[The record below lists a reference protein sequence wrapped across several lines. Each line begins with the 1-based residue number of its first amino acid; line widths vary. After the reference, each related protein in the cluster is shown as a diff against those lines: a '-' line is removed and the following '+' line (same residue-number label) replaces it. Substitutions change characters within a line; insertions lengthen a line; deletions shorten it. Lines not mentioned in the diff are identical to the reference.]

1 MNPLPRLNHELKF
14 ETASSKSLRS
24 RKEVPEM
31 LTLYALVLTDSL
43 HLPTII
49 GYFNTRPAACQAR
62 QSAHAWLKGESQSVE
77 SLKCF
82 SNAAMNIL
90 DQCRTAIEKNPA
102 HYVDLR
108 VKPADD
114 LSDPETTPFRVY
126 YETATGDRHFTVIE
140 TITDLTATRIVSH
153 TVPNCTV
160 IVTAFPGE
168 YVETVGYTE
177 VKSEML
183 DALALHQPK
192 PTADSLAE
200 FAKLAESGTITRSQ
214 FETFAYHAVN
224 SPLPNENFT
233 DLNALADTLRKA
245 LDEGTQII
253 L

>member
-1 MNPLPRLNHELKF
+1 MLN
-14 ETASSKSLRS
+14 S
-24 RKEVPEM
+24 
-31 LTLYALVLTDSL
+31 LYALILTDSL

-62 QSAHAWLKGESQSVE
+62 QSARAWLEDESQSVE
-77 SLKCF
+77 SLNCF
-82 SNAAMNIL
+82 SNAAVNIL

-102 HYVDLR
+102 HFVDLR

-126 YETATGDRHFTVIE
+126 YETATGDRHFTVME
-140 TITDLTATRIVSH
+140 AVTDLTASRIVSH
-153 TVPNCTV
+153 TVPNCKVITV
-160 IVTAFPGE
+160 TTPGDLI
-168 YVETVGYTE
+168 ETVGYTE
-177 VKSEML
+177 VKPEML

-214 FETFAYHAVN
+214 FETFAHHAVN
-224 SPLPNENFT
+224 SPLPNENPAY
-233 DLNALADTLRKA
+233 LKAAADILRKA

>member
-1 MNPLPRLNHELKF
+1 MLN
-14 ETASSKSLRS
+14 S
-24 RKEVPEM
+24 
-31 LTLYALVLTDSL
+31 LYALTLTDSL
-43 HLPTII
+43 HLPTAI
-49 GYFNTRPAACQAR
+49 GFFNTRQAASYAR
-62 QSAHAWLKGESQSVE
+62 RTARLYLAHESQP
-77 SLKCF
+77 LDDLRNF

-102 HYVDLR
+102 HYIDLR
-108 VKPADD
+108 VKPVDD

-126 YETATGDRHFTVIE
+126 YETATGDRHFTVME
-140 TITDLTATRIVSH
+140 TITDLAASRIVSH

-160 IVTAFPGE
+160 IVTAFPDE
-168 YVETVGYTE
+168 HVETVGYTE
-177 VKSEML
+177 VKPEML

-192 PTADSLAE
+192 PTAASLAE

>member
-1 MNPLPRLNHELKF
+1 MN
-14 ETASSKSLRS
+14 S
-24 RKEVPEM
+24 
-31 LTLYALVLTDSL
+31 LYALILTDSL

-126 YETATGDRHFTVIE
+126 YETAAGDRHFTVLE
-140 TITDLTATRIVSH
+140 TVTDLAATTLAAPPIAPTIPITKTNTVSCSA
-153 TVPNCTV
+153 TKTCAAYKPVPQSP
-160 IVTAFPGE
+160 A
-168 YVETVGYTE
+168 
-177 VKSEML
+177 
-183 DALALHQPK
+183 K
-192 PTADSLAE
+192 P
-200 FAKLAESGTITRSQ
+200 
-214 FETFAYHAVN
+214 
-224 SPLPNENFT
+224 
-233 DLNALADTLRKA
+233 
-245 LDEGTQII
+245 
-253 L
+253 

>member
-1 MNPLPRLNHELKF
+1 MLN
-14 ETASSKSLRS
+14 S
-24 RKEVPEM
+24 
-31 LTLYALVLTDSL
+31 LYALILTDSL

-82 SNAAMNIL
+82 SGATMLIL
-90 DQCRTAIEKNPA
+90 DECRTAIEKNPA

-126 YETATGDRHFTVIE
+126 YETATGDRHFTIIE

-168 YVETVGYTE
+168 YIETVGYTE
-177 VKSEML
+177 IKSEML

-233 DLNALADTLRKA
+233 DLNALADALRKA

>member
-1 MNPLPRLNHELKF
+1 MLN
-14 ETASSKSLRS
+14 S
-24 RKEVPEM
+24 
-31 LTLYALVLTDSL
+31 LYALILTDSL
-43 HLPTII
+43 HLPTTI

-62 QSAHAWLKGESQSVE
+62 QSARAWLKGESQSVE

-108 VKPADD
+108 VKPVDD

-126 YETATGDRHFTVIE
+126 YETAAGDRYFTVME
-140 TITDLTATRIVSH
+140 TVTDLSASRIVSH
-153 TVPNCTV
+153 TIPNSN
-160 IVTAFPGE
+160 IVLVAFPDE
-168 YVETVGYTE
+168 
-177 VKSEML
+177 L

-233 DLNALADTLRKA
+233 DLNAFADALRKA

>member
-1 MNPLPRLNHELKF
+1 MLN
-14 ETASSKSLRS
+14 S
-24 RKEVPEM
+24 
-31 LTLYALVLTDSL
+31 LYALILTDSL

-49 GYFNTRPAACQAR
+49 GYFNTHPAASQAR
-62 QSAHAWLKGESQSVE
+62 HTARAWLEDESQSVE

-82 SNAAMNIL
+82 SAAAMNIL

-102 HYVDLR
+102 HYIDLR
-108 VKPADD
+108 IRPVDD
-114 LSDPETTPFRVY
+114 LSNPETTPFRVY
-126 YETATGDRHFTVIE
+126 YETATGDRHFTVMKAV
-140 TITDLTATRIVSH
+140 TDLAASRIVSH

-160 IVTAFPGE
+160 IVTAFPDE
-168 YVETVGYTE
+168 HIETVGYTE
-177 VKSEML
+177 VKPEML

-192 PTADSLAE
+192 PTASSLIE

>member
-1 MNPLPRLNHELKF
+1 MLN
-14 ETASSKSLRS
+14 S
-24 RKEVPEM
+24 
-31 LTLYALVLTDSL
+31 LYALILTDSL

-49 GYFNTRPAACQAR
+49 GYFNTRPAASQAR
-62 QSAHAWLKGESQSVE
+62 QSARAWLEGESQSVE
-77 SLKCF
+77 CLKCF
-82 SNAAMNIL
+82 FPAAMHIL
-90 DQCRTAIEKNPA
+90 YQCRTAIEKNPA
-102 HYVDLR
+102 HYIDMRIRPV
-108 VKPADD
+108 DD

-126 YETATGDRHFTVIE
+126 YETATGDRHFTVMKAV
-140 TITDLTATRIVSH
+140 TDLAASRIVSH

-160 IVTAFPGE
+160 IVTDFPDE
-168 YVETVGYTE
+168 HIETVGYTE
-177 VKSEML
+177 VKPEML

-192 PTADSLAE
+192 PTASSLIE

-214 FETFAYHAVN
+214 FETFAHHAVN

>member
-1 MNPLPRLNHELKF
+1 MKPRRIF
-14 ETASSKSLRS
+14 S
-24 RKEVPEM
+24 
-31 LTLYALVLTDSL
+31 ALILTDSL
-43 HLPTII
+43 HLPTTI

-102 HYVDLR
+102 HY
-108 VKPADD
+108 
-114 LSDPETTPFRVY
+114 
-126 YETATGDRHFTVIE
+126 
-140 TITDLTATRIVSH
+140 
-153 TVPNCTV
+153 
-160 IVTAFPGE
+160 
-168 YVETVGYTE
+168 
-177 VKSEML
+177 
-183 DALALHQPK
+183 
-192 PTADSLAE
+192 AE

>member
-1 MNPLPRLNHELKF
+1 MLN
-14 ETASSKSLRS
+14 S
-24 RKEVPEM
+24 
-31 LTLYALVLTDSL
+31 LYALVLTDSL

-49 GYFNTRPAACQAR
+49 GYFNTRPAASQAR
-62 QSAHAWLKGESQSVE
+62 QSARAWLEGESQSVE

-82 SNAAMNIL
+82 SAAAMNIL
-90 DQCRTAIEKNPA
+90 DQCRTAIERNPA
-102 HYVDLR
+102 HYIDLR
-108 VKPADD
+108 IRPVDD

-126 YETATGDRHFTVIE
+126 YETATGDRHFTVME
-140 TITDLTATRIVSH
+140 TVTDLTASRIVSH
-153 TVPNCTV
+153 TVPDCTV
-160 IVTAFPGE
+160 IVTAFPDE
-168 YVETVGYTE
+168 HVETVGYTE
-177 VKSEML
+177 VKPEML

-192 PTADSLAE
+192 PTASSLIE

-214 FETFAYHAVN
+214 FETFAHHAVN

>member
-1 MNPLPRLNHELKF
+1 MLN
-14 ETASSKSLRS
+14 S
-24 RKEVPEM
+24 
-31 LTLYALVLTDSL
+31 LYALILTDSL
-43 HLPTII
+43 HLSTII

-62 QSAHAWLKGESQSVE
+62 QSARAWLEDESQSVE

-82 SNAAMNIL
+82 SAAAMNIL

-102 HYVDLR
+102 HYIDLR
-108 VKPADD
+108 IRPADD
-114 LSDPETTPFRVY
+114 LFDPETAPFRVY
-126 YETATGDRHFTVIE
+126 YETATGDRHFTVME
-140 TITDLTATRIVSH
+140 AITDLTASRIVSH

-160 IVTAFPGE
+160 IVTAFPDE
-168 YVETVGYTE
+168 HVETVGYTE
-177 VKSEML
+177 VKPEML

-233 DLNALADTLRKA
+233 DLNALANTLRKS

>member
-1 MNPLPRLNHELKF
+1 MLN
-14 ETASSKSLRS
+14 S
-24 RKEVPEM
+24 
-31 LTLYALVLTDSL
+31 LYALILTDSL

-62 QSAHAWLKGESQSVE
+62 QSARAWLEDESQSVE

-82 SNAAMNIL
+82 SAAAMNIL

-102 HYVDLR
+102 HYIDLR
-108 VKPADD
+108 IRPADD
-114 LSDPETTPFRVY
+114 LFDPETAPFRVY
-126 YETATGDRHFTVIE
+126 YETATGDRHFTVME
-140 TITDLTATRIVSH
+140 AITDLTASRIVSH

-160 IVTAFPGE
+160 IVTAFPDE
-168 YVETVGYTE
+168 HVETVGYTE
-177 VKSEML
+177 VKPEML

-200 FAKLAESGTITRSQ
+200 FAKLAESGIITRSQ
-214 FETFAYHAVN
+214 FETFAHHAVN

-233 DLNALADTLRKA
+233 DLNALADILRKA

>member
-1 MNPLPRLNHELKF
+1 
-14 ETASSKSLRS
+14 
-24 RKEVPEM
+24 
-31 LTLYALVLTDSL
+31 
-43 HLPTII
+43 
-49 GYFNTRPAACQAR
+49 
-62 QSAHAWLKGESQSVE
+62 
-77 SLKCF
+77 
-82 SNAAMNIL
+82 MNIL

-126 YETATGDRHFTVIE
+126 YETAAGDRYFTIME
-140 TITDLTATRIVSH
+140 TVTDLTATRIVSH

-168 YVETVGYTE
+168 HVETVGYTE
-177 VKSEML
+177 VKPEML

-245 LDEGTQII
+245 LDEGTQI
-253 L
+253 LL

>member
-1 MNPLPRLNHELKF
+1 MLN
-14 ETASSKSLRS
+14 S
-24 RKEVPEM
+24 
-31 LTLYALVLTDSL
+31 LYALILTDSL

-62 QSAHAWLKGESQSVE
+62 QSARAWLEDESQSVE

-82 SNAAMNIL
+82 SAAAMNIL

-102 HYVDLR
+102 HYIDLR
-108 VKPADD
+108 IRPADD
-114 LSDPETTPFRVY
+114 LFDPETAPFRVY
-126 YETATGDRHFTVIE
+126 YETATGDRHFTVME
-140 TITDLTATRIVSH
+140 AITDLTASRIVSH

-160 IVTAFPGE
+160 IVTAFPDE
-168 YVETVGYTE
+168 HVETVGYTE
-177 VKSEML
+177 VKPEML

-214 FETFAYHAVN
+214 FETFAHHAVN

-233 DLNALADTLRKA
+233 YLKALADILRKA

>member
-1 MNPLPRLNHELKF
+1 
-14 ETASSKSLRS
+14 
-24 RKEVPEM
+24 M

-126 YETATGDRHFTVIE
+126 YETATGDRHFTVME
-140 TITDLTATRIVSH
+140 TVTDLTATRIVSH
-153 TVPNCTV
+153 TVPNCKV
-160 IVTAFPGE
+160 IVTAFPDE
-168 YVETVGYTE
+168 HVETVGYEDAIFRALRAGLHDFICHHGPIFTTYKE
-177 VKSEML
+177 VGQAFPAHYL
-183 DALALHQPK
+183 
-192 PTADSLAE
+192 
-200 FAKLAESGTITRSQ
+200 
-214 FETFAYHAVN
+214 
-224 SPLPNENFT
+224 
-233 DLNALADTLRKA
+233 
-245 LDEGTQII
+245 
-253 L
+253 

>member
-1 MNPLPRLNHELKF
+1 MLN
-14 ETASSKSLRS
+14 S
-24 RKEVPEM
+24 
-31 LTLYALVLTDSL
+31 LYALILTDSL

-49 GYFNTRPAACQAR
+49 GYFNTRPAASQAR
-62 QSAHAWLKGESQSVE
+62 QSARAWLEDESQSVE

-82 SNAAMNIL
+82 SAAAMNIL
-90 DQCRTAIEKNPA
+90 DQCRTAIERNPA
-102 HYVDLR
+102 HYIDLR
-108 VKPADD
+108 IRPVDD

-126 YETATGDRHFTVIE
+126 YETATGDRHFTVMKAV
-140 TITDLTATRIVSH
+140 TDLTASRIVSH
-153 TVPNCTV
+153 TVPDCTV
-160 IVTAFPGE
+160 IVTAFPDE
-168 YVETVGYTE
+168 HVETVGYTE
-177 VKSEML
+177 VKPEML

-192 PTADSLAE
+192 PTASSLIE

-214 FETFAYHAVN
+214 FETFAHHAVN

>member
-1 MNPLPRLNHELKF
+1 MLN
-14 ETASSKSLRS
+14 S
-24 RKEVPEM
+24 
-31 LTLYALVLTDSL
+31 LYALILTDSL

-126 YETATGDRHFTVIE
+126 YETAAGDRHFTVLE
-140 TITDLTATRIVSH
+140 TVTDLAATRIVSH

-160 IVTAFPGE
+160 IVTAFPDE
-168 YVETVGYTE
+168 HVETVGYTE
-177 VKSEML
+177 VKPEML

-192 PTADSLAE
+192 PTVDSLIE

-214 FETFAYHAVN
+214 FETFARCAVN
-224 SPLPNENFT
+224 SPLPNESSA
-233 DLNALADTLRKA
+233 DLKATADTLRKA